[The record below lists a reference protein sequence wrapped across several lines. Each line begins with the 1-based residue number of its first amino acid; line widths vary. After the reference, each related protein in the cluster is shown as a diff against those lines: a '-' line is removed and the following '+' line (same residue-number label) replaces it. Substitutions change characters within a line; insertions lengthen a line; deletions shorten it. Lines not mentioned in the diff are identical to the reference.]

1 MIESKKKEGESSS
14 SLFFRFAKKVRQSGV
29 LVEARRR
36 RFRARPVNRRARR
49 ISAAYRDAKRAE
61 TTRLKK
67 LGLL

>member
-14 SLFFRFAKKVRQSGV
+14 SLFFRFSKRVRQSGV

-36 RFRARPVNRRARR
+36 RFRSRPVSRRARR
-49 ISAAYRDAKRAE
+49 ISAQYRASKRIE
-61 TTRLKK
+61 TARLKK